1 MSARDRILAR
11 IRRASPAGGAVPP
24 PLVPTLATARGEL
37 AVEQFIVKARAVDAT
52 VSRLASL
59 DDVPGALAEELR
71 RRNLPAAIR
80 TGADPAFARDWGG
93 IEHTTGPGR
102 IEEPATMTRAEFGMA
117 ETGSLV
123 FASGPDNPV
132 TLNFLGET
140 HFAVVDAR
148 DIVGG
153 YEELWAVWRARGLT
167 SRTTNFI
174 TGPSRSADIGQTLQL
189 GAHGPVALHVF
200 VIGEAGAGQGEAGR

>member
-1 MSARDRILAR
+1 MTARERILAR
-11 IRRASPAGGAVPP
+11 IKAAAGRADMPP
-24 PLVPTLATARGEL
+24 PLKPALATPTGEI
-37 AVEQFIVKARAVDAT
+37 AVEQFIVKARKVDAT
-52 VSRLASL
+52 VSRIATMEGLPA
-59 DDVPGALAEELR
+59 ALADELR
-71 RRNLPAAIR
+71 SRNLPQAIR
-80 TGADPAFARDWGG
+80 TGLDPAFARDWGG

-102 IEEPATMTRAEFGMA
+102 IDEPATMTRAEFGMA

-140 HFAVVDAR
+140 HFAVVHAS

-153 YEELWAVWRARGLT
+153 YEDLWAAWRRRALNP
-167 SRTTNFI
+167 RTTNFV

-200 VIGEAGAGQGEAGR
+200 VLGEAETSA